1 MQALSVSEQMMFST
15 LRLRTST
22 GSGTGFF
29 FNFSTPEGVIP
40 LIVTN
45 KHVINGKL
53 KETVDFEIH
62 LDGNDFKTLE
72 FRRVSYETNW
82 IHHPRCDLAACF
94 AADLINDVK
103 TTYGRAPFHCPLS
116 EDIVATD
123 DKLNQLSALE
133 EVTMVGYPQ
142 GLCDEAHGLPI
153 FRKRYT
159 ASHPA
164 IDFNG
169 EPIGLMDI
177 AGLWGSSGSPIF
189 IYNQSGYSDRL
200 GNTYLGTGRTI
211 FLGIQYAIPTYTA
224 EGKIEVKVIPTDMT
238 PVPVVKMLQP
248 MNPAYY
254 IKAKEILW
262 FKDYIKNQVLGSSS
276 NMK

>member
-1 MQALSVSEQMMFST
+1 MMFST

-29 FNFSTPEGVIP
+29 FNFSTPQGIIP

-45 KHVINGKL
+45 KHVINGKPR
-53 KETVDFEIH
+53 ETVGFEIH

-72 FRRVSYETNW
+72 FHRISYETNW

-94 AADLINDVK
+94 AADLFKTVE
-103 TTYGRAPFHCPLS
+103 TTYGRGPFCLPLH
-116 EDIVATD
+116 EDIIATN

-153 FRKRYT
+153 FRKGYT

-169 EPIGLMDI
+169 KPIGLMDI

-189 IYNQSGYSDRL
+189 IYNQSGYSDRH
-200 GNTYLGTGRTI
+200 GNTYLGKGRLI

-224 EGKIEVKVIPTDMT
+224 EGKIEIKVIPTDMT
-238 PVPVVKMLQP
+238 PVPVAKTTQP
-248 MNPAYY
+248 MNLAYY

-262 FKDYIKNQVLGSSS
+262 FKDYIMNKVLGSSS

>member
-1 MQALSVSEQMMFST
+1 MKFTWTATT
-15 LRLRTST
+15 LKPSSFVGFLTKQ
-22 GSGTGFF
+22 TGF
-29 FNFSTPEGVIP
+29 TTQDVI
-40 LIVTN
+40 
-45 KHVINGKL
+45 
-53 KETVDFEIH
+53 
-62 LDGNDFKTLE
+62 
-72 FRRVSYETNW
+72 S
-82 IHHPRCDLAACF
+82 AACF
-94 AADLINDVK
+94 AADLINAVK
-103 TTYGRAPFHCPLS
+103 TTYGRAPFHCPLN

-142 GLCDEAHGLPI
+142 SLCDEAHGLPI
-153 FRKRYT
+153 FRKGYT

-189 IYNQSGYSDRL
+189 IYKQNGYSDRL

-238 PVPVVKMLQP
+238 PVPMVKNAAADESRILYQGERDP
-248 MNPAYY
+248 LVQRLH
-254 IKAKEILW
+254 KEPGTRLIIQ
-262 FKDYIKNQVLGSSS
+262 YEITASSS
-276 NMK
+276 SSSLIIKFACIFSKRTPSFRPH